1 MKTLE
6 DLERAFECGLNAWE
20 NGVVKKQASVMGHKI
35 VREVKRKTPHITG
48 NLRRRW
54 FVKVEERNGE
64 VVIVI
69 SNDADYAAAV
79 NNGHRIV
86 RAKKTVG
93 YVKGRHMLEE
103 GMQTY
108 QDTYLEQDVKEMLK
122 MLNGSMGESI

>member
-6 DLERAFECGLNAWE
+6 DLARTFESGLHEWE
-20 NGVVKKQASVMGHKI
+20 KEIVKKQASVMGHRI
-35 VREVKRKTPHITG
+35 VREVKRKTPVDTG

-54 FVKVEERNGE
+54 FFKVEERNGE

-69 SNDADYAAAV
+69 SNDAEYAAAV

-86 RAKKTVG
+86 RAKKTAG
-93 YVKGRHMLEE
+93 FAKGRHMLED

-108 QDTYLEQDVKEMLK
+108 KDVYMEQDVKEMLGK
-122 MLNGSMGESI
+122 LKESMER

>member
-6 DLERAFECGLNAWE
+6 DLERAFESGLSAWE
-20 NGVVKKQASVMGHKI
+20 KEIVKKHASVMGHKI
-35 VREVKRKTPHITG
+35 VREVKRHTPVITG

-54 FVKVEERNGE
+54 FARVEERNGE

-79 NNGHRIV
+79 NNGHRVV

-93 YVKGRHMLEE
+93 FVKGRHMLET
-103 GMQTY
+103 GLQTY
-108 QDTYLEQDVKEMLK
+108 QDAYMKQDVEEMLK
-122 MLNGSMGESI
+122 ALGGAMRK

>member
-6 DLERAFECGLNAWE
+6 DLERAFEGGLNAWE
-20 NGVVKKQASVMGHKI
+20 SDVVKKQASVMGHKI

-48 NLRRRW
+48 NLRRCW
-54 FVKVEERNGE
+54 FPKVEERNGE
-64 VVIVI
+64 EVVIVI
-69 SNDADYAAAV
+69 SNNADYAAAV

-103 GMQTY
+103 GIQTY
-108 QDTYLEQDVKEMLK
+108 QDTYMEQDVKEILK
-122 MLNGSMGESI
+122 KLNGSMGE